1 MSRVPTVRVTVEK
14 AGFIYLFIA
23 QFCSELKPLKL
34 QWQQIKKYEL
44 AAEIFDLRL
53 EIAYALIQGV
63 EVKGERGNYRTQRVK
78 FNFNH
83 AP

>member
-1 MSRVPTVRVTVEK
+1 MN
-14 AGFIYLFIA
+14 
-23 QFCSELKPLKL
+23 PLEL

-83 AP
+83 AT